1 MKRRTKALFFML
13 TMMLPGL
20 LLAVTGHD
28 NPLGDA
34 QGAISGVGSM
44 IATLMVVVVVS
55 IWLLPMILGFLV
67 FTNQKKKAEQQ
78 HEDTG
83 LKAAGLALVAA
94 ILGTAA
100 SYYIVGSIG
109 MATDESVE
117 DLKAGNAVFLKPI
130 MGTGIQNVT
139 GVGFTTEGKA
149 ADGDNTY
156 K

>member
-1 MKRRTKALFFML
+1 MNKRIKILLLSLAMI
-13 TMMLPGL
+13 LPGL

-34 QGAISGVGSM
+34 QGAISSVGNL

-55 IWLLPMILGFLV
+55 IWLLPMILAFMV

-109 MATDESVE
+109 MATDDSVS

-130 MGTGIQNVT
+130 MGTGVKNISGQ
-139 GVGFTTEGKA
+139 GFTQEGNA
-149 ADGDNTY
+149 ADGANDY
-156 K
+156 

>member
-13 TMMLPGL
+13 TMILPGL
-20 LLAVTGHD
+20 LLAATETD

-34 QGAISGVGSM
+34 QGAISSVGTM

-55 IWLLPMILGFLV
+55 IWLLPMIIGFLV
-67 FTNQKKKAEQQ
+67 FTNQKKKAEQL

-94 ILGTAA
+94 ILATAA
-100 SYYIVGSIG
+100 SYYIVGTIG
-109 MATDESVE
+109 MATDSGAS

-130 MGTGIQNVT
+130 MGTGMSKIS
-139 GVGFTTEGKA
+139 GEAPIK
-149 ADGDNTY
+149 
-156 K
+156 